1 MSQNRYAWVRCPARQ
16 RGAALVVGL
25 VLLVVITLVGVGA
38 MQTTTLQEKMA
49 GNLRDSNLSFQAAE
63 AALRHCEGILRR
75 DYLFQVASLNLGL
88 VATPPQARPLDQ
100 IWQLDDPATVPVE
113 GPSVWIWSLDEDQ
126 AAALFPGLAANRLD
140 AGPNNNRFWWVEPG
154 RGAAWWITAASNSQ
168 ALPAN
173 TLDGLIADPRCIF
186 EAYTYRPTDNTP
198 AANAFRRNRQADGV
212 VVRNDVSF
220 RRERNYYRITARGV
234 GGSDTAV
241 SMLQTGIY
249 RIYHVPAI

>member
-1 MSQNRYAWVRCPARQ
+1 MSQNRYAWVRCPTRQ

-25 VLLVVITLVGVGA
+25 VLLVVVTLVGVGA

-63 AALRHCEGILRR
+63 AALRHCEGILRQ
-75 DYLFQVASLNLGL
+75 DYQFQVASLNLGL

-100 IWQLDDPATVPVE
+100 IWQLDDPATVLVD
-113 GPSVWIWSLDEDQ
+113 GPLVWIWSLDEDQ
-126 AAALFPGLAANRLD
+126 AAASFPGIVGNRLD
-140 AGPNNNRFWWVEPG
+140 ANPGNNRFWWVE
-154 RGAAWWITAASNSQ
+154 AANNNNWWENASNSEP
-168 ALPAN
+168 LPAN
-173 TLDGLIADPRCIF
+173 TLDSLFADPRCIL
-186 EAYTYRPTDNTP
+186 EAYVYVAADNTP

-212 VVRNDVSF
+212 VVRNEVSF